1 MLGSEGEKRIDMS
14 HNCDREFPSFFA
26 LDGGRLRWECR
37 SGTNCRHLCPPQ
49 WRGRIG
55 RVKCAALSTGRIG
68 NGKLFTVILSLLLA
82 AFSVATSH
90 AAESKPNWQAEWER
104 TVQAAKKEGSLSL
117 YLFQGEGELG
127 TVVQLFQK
135 KYPEIDVVT
144 TVGRGNTL
152 APRIMAE
159 RRAGKY
165 LVDAYISGV
174 TTVYEVFYRA
184 KILDSVRA
192 ALILP
197 EVIDES
203 KWWLGQHQYVDP
215 ENRYIF
221 VYLGNV
227 GQYVSYHTKSLEAG
241 EIRSYWDFLQ
251 PKWKGKILSR
261 DPKISGSQR
270 IGLRIFYYTPE
281 LGAEFI
287 RRLYGEMNVT
297 LTQEI
302 RQATDWLANGKFAIC
317 FFCSEILKAKA
328 QGLAVDEFHTA
339 KWKESR
345 AISAGN
351 MGSIALP
358 SQPPHRNAARLF
370 VNWLLSREGQTA
382 LQRTANTPNNSEES
396 LRTDIPKDMVRSEVR
411 RIDGVKYILADK
423 PEYMDMAPMQGIVE
437 KALAQSKKR

>member
-1 MLGSEGEKRIDMS
+1 M
-14 HNCDREFPSFFA
+14 
-26 LDGGRLRWECR
+26 
-37 SGTNCRHLCPPQ
+37 
-49 WRGRIG
+49 
-55 RVKCAALSTGRIG
+55 G
-68 NGKLFTVILSLLLA
+68 NGKRLTEILSLVLIT
-82 AFSVATSH
+82 FSFATAH
-90 AAESKPNWQAEWER
+90 AADPKPNWQAEWER

-135 KYPEIDVVT
+135 KYPDINVVT
-144 TVGRGNTL
+144 TPGRGNTL

-165 LVDAYISGV
+165 VVDAYIAGV
-174 TTVYEVFYRA
+174 TTAYAVFYRA

-203 KWWLGQHQYVDP
+203 KWWMGQHQYVDP
-215 ENRYIF
+215 ENQYILL
-221 VYLGNV
+221 YLGNV
-227 GQYVSYHTKSLEAG
+227 GEYVSYHTKSVEAG
-241 EIRSYWDFLQ
+241 EIRSYWDFLH

-270 IGLRIFYYTPE
+270 IGLRMFYHMPE

-287 RRLYGEMNVT
+287 RRLYGEMDVT

-317 FFCSEILKAKA
+317 FFCSEILKVKG
-328 QGLAVDEFHTA
+328 QGLPVDEFRTA

-358 SQPPHRNAARLF
+358 SQAPHPNAARVF

-382 LQRTANTPNNSEES
+382 LQRAANTPNNSEES

-411 RIDGVKYILADK
+411 RIDGVKYMMVDK
-423 PEYMDMAPMQGIVE
+423 PEYIDMAPIQEIVE

>member
-1 MLGSEGEKRIDMS
+1 MKFLIVVLMCVVVGD
-14 HNCDREFPSFFA
+14 
-26 LDGGRLRWECR
+26 W
-37 SGTNCRHLCPPQ
+37 
-49 WRGRIG
+49 
-55 RVKCAALSTGRIG
+55 
-68 NGKLFTVILSLLLA
+68 ILPG
-82 AFSVATSH
+82 H
-90 AAESKPNWQAEWER
+90 AAEPKPNWQAEWEK
-104 TVQAAKKEGSLSL
+104 TVQAAKKEGKLSL

-127 TVVQLFQK
+127 SVAQLFQK
-135 KYPEIDVVT
+135 KYPEINVVT

-165 LVDAYISGV
+165 LVDTYISGV
-174 TTVYEVFYRA
+174 TTAYEVFYRA

-221 VYLGNV
+221 LYLGNV
-227 GQYVSYHTKSLEAG
+227 GEYVSYHTKSVDAG

-270 IGLRIFYYTPE
+270 IGLRGFYHTPE

-287 RRLYGEMNVT
+287 RRLYGEMDVT

-317 FFCSEILKAKA
+317 FFCSEILKVKA
-328 QGLAVDEFHTA
+328 QGLAVDEFRTA

-351 MGSIALP
+351 MGSIVLP
-358 SQPPHRNAARLF
+358 SQQPHPNAARLF
-370 VNWLLSREGQTA
+370 INWLLSREGQTA
-382 LQRTANTPNNSEES
+382 LQRAANTPYNSEES
-396 LRTDIPKDMVRSEVR
+396 LRNDIPKDMVRSEVR
-411 RIDGVKYILADK
+411 RIDGVKYMLVDK
-423 PEYMDMAPMQGIVE
+423 PEYIDMAPIQEIVE
-437 KALAQSKKR
+437 KALPQSKK